1 MSRSRSQPVAERS
14 VLAAGYA
21 PLDIVSYA
29 GRVWHSA
36 GGTAG
41 NVAAI
46 LGFLG
51 WSSTLAVDYGDDVAG
66 QRVLRDLQAA
76 NVSVHLVRKVGGGRT
91 PRVVH
96 EIDGAGHRYRFIC
109 SKCGSRFPHSRP
121 LRTDRAADIAASE
134 PRPAVFF
141 FDRVNA
147 GTVLLAE
154 HFAASGTVVVLE
166 PSRPAAARLMV
177 RAIAA
182 ADIVKQA
189 DDRDAG
195 LESFEPR
202 QGQLRIVTS
211 GAAGTWFRLG
221 VGAWHHSPAFAYP
234 VVDAGGAGDWTTA
247 GLIHAIEPGRR
258 PTVRQVRDGLAWAQ
272 ALAAVSCGSP
282 GARGLARTQS
292 AEAVVR
298 AAAFVQRR
306 EVEPP
311 ATTVPSIRRA
321 SSPASL
327 CSYCLM
333 PQEAGGRLPGLAIG
347 TQSTSPLAD
356 SVPPDR
362 RVAAR

>member
-1 MSRSRSQPVAERS
+1 MSRSRSQSVTERS

-51 WSSTLAVDYGDDVAG
+51 WSSALAVDCGDDAAG

-76 NVSVHLVRKVGGGRT
+76 NVSVHLARKVAGGRT

-96 EIDGAGHRYRFIC
+96 EIDGAGHRYRF
-109 SKCGSRFPHSRP
+109 KCPSCGARFPHSRP
-121 LRTDRAADIAASE
+121 LKTDRAAEIAASE

-154 HFAASGTVVVLE
+154 HFAAAGAVVVLE
-166 PSRPAAARLMV
+166 PSRPAAASLMA

-182 ADIVKQA
+182 ADIVKHA

-195 LESFEPR
+195 LESAEPR

-211 GAAGTWFRLG
+211 GTAGTWFRIG
-221 VGAWHHSPAFAYP
+221 VGSWHHSPAFAYP

-247 GLIHAIEPGRR
+247 GLIHTIELGRR
-258 PTVRQVRDGLAWAQ
+258 PTVGQLRDGLAWAQ

-298 AAAFVQRR
+298 AAGFLQRR

-311 ATTVPSIRRA
+311 AATVPSIRRV
-321 SSPASL
+321 SSPASV
-327 CSYCLM
+327 CGYCLM
-333 PQEAGGRLPGLAIG
+333 PQEAGGQPPGLAVG
-347 TQSTSPLAD
+347 T
-356 SVPPDR
+356 
-362 RVAAR
+362 